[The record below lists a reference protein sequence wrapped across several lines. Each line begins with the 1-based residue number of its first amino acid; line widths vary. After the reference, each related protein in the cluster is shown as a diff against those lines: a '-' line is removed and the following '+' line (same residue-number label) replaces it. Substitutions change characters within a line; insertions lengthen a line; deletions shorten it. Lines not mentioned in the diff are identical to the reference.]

1 MCELGGGTDAML
13 DERSVLVYEVEKF
26 VGVDSLRCCED
37 YELKL
42 VG

>member
-1 MCELGGGTDAML
+1 MLGGGGTDAML
-13 DERSVLVYEVEKF
+13 DERSVLVDEVKKF
-26 VGVDSLRCCED
+26 VGVYPLRCCED